1 LGKGKRRWLVSH
13 IILIVLGGAAIRKL
27 EMKSHCSIKLDV
39 GEPSSNF
46 KICKIR
52 GMPEHAHQRNT
63 NRCGNVLTE
72 NATKSSNLKEHV

>member
-46 KICKIR
+46 KICLNMHI
-52 GMPEHAHQRNT
+52 
-63 NRCGNVLTE
+63 
-72 NATKSSNLKEHV
+72 KETPIGVEMF